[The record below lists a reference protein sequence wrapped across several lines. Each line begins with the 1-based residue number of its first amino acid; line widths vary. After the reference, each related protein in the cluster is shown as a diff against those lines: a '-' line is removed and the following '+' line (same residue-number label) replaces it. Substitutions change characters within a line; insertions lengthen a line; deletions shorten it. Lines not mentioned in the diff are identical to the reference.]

1 MNFLLSTPAR
11 VLGGTLQAGKKRK
24 EKNGKGT
31 RANRDF
37 PGKSFPRRA
46 KPRGSSRIFDKRMND
61 TQLGVRKNCRIKVG
75 VLKARYETA
84 RDNREE
90 WPEGTDRQST
100 IGRER
105 KEGKIETATESSVV
119 YKCIRKHDATRDTIR
134 SGSQNLPLQNA
145 NLPAFSSVRL
155 LSFPPFLCPSYL
167 SLSFSH
173 LAFLRGAL
181 APFRFFGCHKHVT
194 IIDVLS
200 AVGIDRGKRFR
211 PIGGFDVEKLP
222 NRTMGL

>member
-11 VLGGTLQAGKKRK
+11 VLGGTLHGKKRK

-75 VLKARYETA
+75 ILKARYETA

-90 WPEGTDRQST
+90 RQGLRERTGKVPS
-100 IGRER
+100 GDER
-105 KEGKIETATESSVV
+105 KEGKIETAAESSVV
-119 YKCIRKHDATRDTIR
+119 YKCIHTTLLEIQFVPVPKTCLSKMLICRHFLR
-134 SGSQNLPLQNA
+134 SDYS
-145 NLPAFSSVRL
+145 
-155 LSFPPFLCPSYL
+155 PFLCPSYL
-167 SLSFSH
+167 SLS
-173 LAFLRGAL
+173 L
-181 APFRFFGCHKHVT
+181 
-194 IIDVLS
+194 I
-200 AVGIDRGKRFR
+200 
-211 PIGGFDVEKLP
+211 
-222 NRTMGL
+222 

>member
-11 VLGGTLQAGKKRK
+11 VLGGTLHGKKRK

-75 VLKARYETA
+75 ILKARYETA

-90 WPEGTDRQST
+90 RPEGTDRQST

-105 KEGKIETATESSVV
+105 KEGKIETAAESSVV
-119 YKCIRKHDATRDTIR
+119 YKCIHTTLLEIQFVPVPKTCLSKMLICRYFLR
-134 SGSQNLPLQNA
+134 SDYS
-145 NLPAFSSVRL
+145 
-155 LSFPPFLCPSYL
+155 PFLCPSYL
-167 SLSFSH
+167 SLS
-173 LAFLRGAL
+173 L
-181 APFRFFGCHKHVT
+181 
-194 IIDVLS
+194 I
-200 AVGIDRGKRFR
+200 
-211 PIGGFDVEKLP
+211 
-222 NRTMGL
+222 

>member
-1 MNFLLSTPAR
+1 
-11 VLGGTLQAGKKRK
+11 
-24 EKNGKGT
+24 
-31 RANRDF
+31 
-37 PGKSFPRRA
+37 
-46 KPRGSSRIFDKRMND
+46 MND

-75 VLKARYETA
+75 ILKARYETA

-90 WPEGTDRQST
+90 RPERTNRQST

-105 KEGKIETATESSVV
+105 KEGKIETAAESSVV
-119 YKCIRKHDATRDTIR
+119 YKCIHTTLLEIQFVPVPKTCLSKMLICRHFLR
-134 SGSQNLPLQNA
+134 SDYS
-145 NLPAFSSVRL
+145 L
-155 LSFPPFLCPSYL
+155 LFPFLLFSL
-167 SLSFSH
+167 SLSLVPLSFSH

-200 AVGIDRGKRFR
+200 AVGIDCGKRFR